1 MNNKWL
7 YIAYGCAW
15 IATGITVSIAVYI
28 TKSASPV
35 WAMLIPSFIT
45 ISSKH
50 SDDKD
55 KKIKE

>member
-1 MNNKWL
+1 MNKWS

-35 WAMLIPSFIT
+35 WAMLIPSFISM
-45 ISSKH
+45 SSKR

-55 KKIKE
+55 KTINE

>member
-1 MNNKWL
+1 MSKWS

-35 WAMLIPSFIT
+35 WAMLIPSFISM
-45 ISSKH
+45 SSKR
-50 SDDKD
+50 SDEKD
-55 KKIKE
+55 KSE